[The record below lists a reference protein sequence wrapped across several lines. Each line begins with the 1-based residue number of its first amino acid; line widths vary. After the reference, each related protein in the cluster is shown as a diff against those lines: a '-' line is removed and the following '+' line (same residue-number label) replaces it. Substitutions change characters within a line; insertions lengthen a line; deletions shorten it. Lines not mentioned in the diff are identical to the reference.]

1 MKETKHVRDQLV
13 AYLSGN
19 LDEKSTA
26 HVAGHLGGCESC
38 GRELE
43 SLRRVWLSLGKVP
56 DEVPHTDLQARF
68 DRTLGALVD
77 PDGAP
82 SPAVETGSAGKTGR
96 RAAPVRTGPKTG
108 WLDWISPRHPAVQ
121 FALVLVLFVVGGVV
135 GGLLGYRMGTGSVD
149 TAGMVQLREEVRSVN
164 RLLIVSL
171 LQQQSAT
178 ERLQGVSWSYRVDQA
193 DPEVT
198 RALLQTLDQ
207 DANVNVRLAA
217 LDAVSG
223 SVDQPAVREG
233 LLRSLTDN
241 SSPMVQLAILDVVV
255 HTDMKESAPALKSLL
270 ENPAVNKDVKARV
283 EQALEYLNI

>member
-1 MKETKHVRDQLV
+1 MKETKHVQDQLI

-26 HVAGHLGGCESC
+26 LVAGHLGGCESC

-56 DEVPHTDLQARF
+56 DEVPESDLQARF
-68 DRTLGALVD
+68 GRTLEALEASAGALSAATGT
-77 PDGAP
+77 PD
-82 SPAVETGSAGKTGR
+82 TR
-96 RAAPVRTGPKTG
+96 RPDRRGVPVHAGPKPG

-121 FALVLVLFVVGGVV
+121 FALVLVLFAVGGVV
-135 GGLLGYRMGTGSVD
+135 GGLLGYRMGAGNVD

-171 LQQQSAT
+171 LQQQSAA
-178 ERLQGVSWSYRVDQA
+178 ERLQGVSWSYKVDQA

-198 RALLQTLDQ
+198 RALLRTLDQ

-217 LDAVSG
+217 LDAVSR
-223 SVDQPAVREG
+223 SIDRPAVREG
-233 LLRSLTDN
+233 LLHSLTDN

-255 HTDMKESAPALKSLL
+255 HSDMKESVSALKSIL
-270 ENPAVNKDVKARV
+270 ENPTVNKVVKSRV
-283 EQALEYLNI
+283 EQALQYLNT